1 MSSKEIIAEK
11 RAVSDFTQ
19 VIIKEH
25 HEGEL
30 IITQGKR
37 ESLTIE
43 APQDIMGRIVTKVE
57 DGKLFISTSGSFVQK
72 VQDFVDTSLSKEKI
86 KYTLSVKRLFNLE
99 IMGIMYATIGS
110 LKTRNLAIKFNGAGR
125 VNFDSI
131 TTDILDIRL
140 ANVGSMNLAG
150 KVNEQIVKITGSG
163 SYQAPDLLSK
173 VATIIMKGVGS
184 ATIWV
189 EDNLDVQV
197 VGVGTVSYYGS
208 PQVKSN
214 IAPVGNLKHLGKHD

>member
-11 RAVSDFTQ
+11 RDVSDFTQ

-30 IITQGKR
+30 IIEQGRR

-43 APQDIMGRIVTKVE
+43 APRDIMSRISTKVE
-57 DGKLFISTSGSFVQK
+57 DGKLFITTSGSFVQK
-72 VQDFVDTSLSKEKI
+72 VQDFFDTSLSRGKI
-86 KYTLSVKRLFNLE
+86 KYILSVKRLFNLE
-99 IMGIMYATIGS
+99 ITGIMYATIGS

-131 TTDILDIRL
+131 TTDILDVRL
-140 ANVGSMNLAG
+140 TNVGSINLVG
-150 KVNEQIVKITGSG
+150 NVNEQLVTITGSG

-173 VATIIMKGVGS
+173 KAKIVMKGVGS
-184 ATIWV
+184 ATVWV
-189 EDNLDVQV
+189 EETLDVEV

-208 PQVKSN
+208 PQVRSK